1 MSRAL
6 DENGELVEL
15 SRYSRFELNQFKKH
29 KFYCLDCNKRVVL
42 KVGKSNRPHFSH
54 LASLNSKDYYGESNH
69 HKLATELLYKTFSK
83 QGVKTKREFFI
94 KSIKQR
100 PDVIVFLKNSAYA
113 FEFQSS
119 KISLSSFRKR
129 TLNLKSAGFKPVWL
143 LSSQLLKM
151 DTNYIL
157 RITPFLSQFIHRTS
171 IHHPP
176 QLFFF
181 NPESQKV
188 IILEHILLL
197 SQKTAYVQKR
207 ILPLHRL
214 TLAEFKNNNLLNI
227 EQLLTIWKHEKN
239 KFRTKVR
246 SNSRGAEYQ
255 WRLWL
260 YQQKIHFE
268 NLPSIVHLPTR
279 DNYYF
284 KVPPWNWQSRVY
296 LQVIYPLKINKT
308 FSYNE
313 CLSVLLKYKIP
324 QSYYPL
330 INTRTNP
337 LKNYL
342 MLLTHLK
349 VIKPLPNYK
358 YKILKIFTLNNNLN
372 KSIIADDDII
382 NQLLYNL
389 K

>member
-15 SRYSRFELNQFKKH
+15 SKYSHFELSQLKKQ
-29 KFYCLDCNKRVVL
+29 KFYCLDCNKRVIL
-42 KVGKSNRPHFSH
+42 KAGKRNRPHFSH
-54 LASLNSKDYYGESNH
+54 LTSLNSQDYYGESNH

-83 QGVKTKREFFI
+83 QGLKTKREFFI

-100 PDVIVFLKNSAYA
+100 PDVTIFFNNTAYA

-119 KISLSSFRKR
+119 KISLNSFRKR
-129 TLNLKSAGFKPVWL
+129 TLNLKSAGFKPIWL

-151 DTNYIL
+151 KTNSIL
-157 RITPFLSQFIHRTS
+157 RITPFLSQFIHRRS

-181 NPESQKV
+181 NPESQKI

-197 SQKTAYVQKR
+197 SKKTAYVQKR

-214 TLAEFKNNNLLNI
+214 TLAELKNNTLLNI
-227 EQLLTIWKHEKN
+227 KQLLTVWKLEKN

-246 SNSRGAEYQ
+246 SNSRGTEYQ

-260 YQQKIHFE
+260 YQQEIHFE
-268 NLPSIVHLPTR
+268 NLPSIIHLPTR

-296 LQVIYPLKINKT
+296 LQIIYPLKINKT
-308 FSYNE
+308 FSYND
-313 CLSVLLKYKIP
+313 CLSVLLKYKLP
-324 QSYYPL
+324 QSHYPL

-342 MLLTHLK
+342 TLLTHLK

-358 YKILKIFTLNNNLN
+358 YKILKKVTLNNNLN